1 MVDYKKFDDIVESDS
16 DEERIVSTLPVQP
29 NTQVQ
34 SLRVNTKAATKKGA
48 DGRLKF
54 EHDGNTIYEWEQS
67 LEEVNIYIIPPMGL
81 RREMIDV
88 EISHLHVRIGVL
100 GSPPFIDEDTGGPIK
115 AKESF
120 WTLSDGEININL
132 QKMNKAEAWTCALRG
147 QSGEEIDEI
156 TKDEVKKKLMIERF
170 QEEVSTRNPPRK
182 QCNLTRVSQKVSL
195 FLLHVQHPSF
205 DFSSAEFN
213 GIVPDAREFMGG
225 VKRS

>member
-1 MVDYKKFDDIVESDS
+1 MVDYKKFDDVVESDS
-16 DEERIVSTLPVQP
+16 DEERVASTLPVE
-29 NTQVQ
+29 TKTHEKR
-34 SLRVNTKAATKKGA
+34 LRRSAKSATKKGS

-67 LEEVNIYIIPPMGL
+67 LEEVNIYIIPPIGL
-81 RREMIDV
+81 RRDLIDI
-88 EISHLHVRIGVL
+88 EISHLHLRIGLL

-156 TKDEVKKKLMIERF
+156 TREEVKKKLMIERF
-170 QEEVSTRNPPRK
+170 QEEVRF
-182 QCNLTRVSQKVSL
+182 QK
-195 FLLHVQHPSF
+195 FPW
-205 DFSSAEFN
+205 
-213 GIVPDAREFMGG
+213 
-225 VKRS
+225 